1 LPLTDRQKL
10 SSCHTSPYYYSSALD
25 SVTIT
30 RRLIEA
36 GIAVNASFEDFN
48 IRSGYQPRV
57 FEHSDIDVKFG
68 RHHCPL
74 GVIAMYGSSIGPQH
88 ARALLDAGAYPDA
101 QRPCRIPPLLAA
113 LDEWDLEMV
122 QCLLSGGASV
132 NMYHR
137 RVIGNMSLIACLDS
151 WEILNLMLLC
161 GAEAESLFDRPPPQD
176 RATMV
181 DCSDDNEEPVTPIRF
196 PRVLA
201 AYQDLIRQYE
211 ERTEIEVTQVL
222 RLLLQFTGSVR
233 LDEKLADHVNSTDE
247 WLSLQAIAGYMSLS
261 SYILRFLSAIS

>member
-1 LPLTDRQKL
+1 MPLTDRQKIL
-10 SSCHTSPYYYSSALD
+10 SCDKSLYYYSSAFD

-30 RRLIEA
+30 RRLVEA
-36 GIAVNASFEDFN
+36 GIDVNASFVDKEYRDVEY
-48 IRSGYQPRV
+48 RPKV
-57 FEHSDIDVKFG
+57 FEDSDIHACFG
-68 RHHCPL
+68 YYLSPL
-74 GVIAMYGSSIGPQH
+74 SAIAMSDSSIRPQH

-101 QRPCRIPPLLAA
+101 QRPCRFPPLLAA

-132 NMYHR
+132 NIYHR

-161 GAEAESLFDRPPPQD
+161 GAEAESLFDRSPPQD

-196 PRVLA
+196 PHVLA
-201 AYQDLIRQYE
+201 VCQESLREYDLV
-211 ERTEIEVTQVL
+211 EIEVTQLL

-233 LDEKLADHVNSTDE
+233 LDDELADHVNSTDE
-247 WLSLQAIAGYMSLS
+247 WLSLQAIAGYFTCHDS
-261 SYILRFLSAIS
+261 SVVTNT